1 MCALSWFR
9 VYVLALCLMIRVDAA
24 YAGLS
29 TNIRLPERFS
39 CIGLFAGV
47 LCERVVV
54 RRGLPHGGRY
64 RYFAWQDAV
73 P

>member
-39 CIGLFAGV
+39 CISLFAGM

-54 RRGLPHGGRY
+54 
-64 RYFAWQDAV
+64 
-73 P
+73 